1 MNICKYQMENLFDR
15 MAYSIMRSCIQFGFP
30 LMIVFAVYASIY
42 IRIKDRPR
50 PNSQAKL
57 NASLKRH
64 GLGSSL
70 LIDQSATN
78 LVLQESFTLTE
89 SAYVVSKRL
98 YTLRNRRRRAN
109 IMMLSIAIVFFVS
122 WLPLNSI
129 NIALEFRPDLFGDEN
144 IIEGQKTDIH
154 TISE

>member
-1 MNICKYQMENLFDR
+1 MENLFDR

-42 IRIKDRPR
+42 IRIKDRPNVPAR

-70 LIDQSATN
+70 LIDQSPTN
-78 LVLQESFTLTE
+78 LVLQESFTLTD

-144 IIEGQKTDIH
+144 VIEGQKTDIH

>member
-1 MNICKYQMENLFDR
+1 MV
-15 MAYSIMRSCIQFGFP
+15 YSIMRSCIQFGFP
-30 LMIVFAVYASIY
+30 LIVVFAVYASIY
-42 IRIKDRPR
+42 IRIKNRPNASAR
-50 PNSQAKL
+50 PNSQHIL
-57 NASLKRH
+57 VASPTRH

-70 LIDQSATN
+70 FTDQSPTN
-78 LVLQESFTLTE
+78 LVQQESFTLTD

-144 IIEGQKTDIH
+144 VIEGQTTDIH
-154 TISE
+154 TISK

>member
-1 MNICKYQMENLFDR
+1 MV
-15 MAYSIMRSCIQFGFP
+15 
-30 LMIVFAVYASIY
+30 VFAVYASIY
-42 IRIKDRPR
+42 IRIRNRPSVSVR
-50 PNSQAKL
+50 TNSQPKL
-57 NASLKRH
+57 DASPIRH
-64 GLGSSL
+64 RFGSSL
-70 LIDQSATN
+70 LTDHSPTN
-78 LVLQESFTLTE
+78 LVPHESFTLTD

-144 IIEGQKTDIH
+144 VIEGQTTDIH
-154 TISE
+154 TISK

>member
-1 MNICKYQMENLFDR
+1 

-30 LMIVFAVYASIY
+30 LMVVFAVYASIY
-42 IRIKDRPR
+42 IRIKDRPNSARQDWSAR
-50 PNSQAKL
+50 PNSQPKL
-57 NASLKRH
+57 DASPSRH

-70 LIDQSATN
+70 LTDQSPTN
-78 LVLQESFTLTE
+78 LVQQESITLTD

>member
-1 MNICKYQMENLFDR
+1 MENLFDR

-78 LVLQESFTLTE
+78 LVLQESFTLTD